1 MADNLTNRGPA
12 DRNRVSVTEDW
23 ELKYW
28 TKELRCTAEE
38 LRAAIKA
45 VGTTT
50 ADVRARLEN

>member
-12 DRNRVSVTEDW
+12 DRNRINVTEEW
-23 ELKYW
+23 ELNYW
-28 TKELRCTAEE
+28 MKELGCTAEE

-45 VGTTT
+45 VGTTA